1 MLFLI
6 NVFLLHIPTHLFPW
20 VVANCESISIGR
32 KTTTRYKKNK
42 KISHSSVKQNTVST
56 QQCYRLF
63 QFCRN
68 RTLSFIQRRISTQ
81 FVSLFEKQIVA
92 VTSFFVLH
100 YTTLSFI
107 TFIGNSLFKRGSNNL
122 IDSLYFFTENM
133 IISFLKLNFSLVCF
147 PVSYEIPIHKRCRYT
162 VIIP

>member
-20 VVANCESISIGR
+20 VLANCESISIGR
-32 KTTTRYKKNK
+32 KSNPTTTTTRYKKNK
-42 KISHSSVKQNTVST
+42 KIIHSSVKQNTVST

-68 RTLSFIQRRISTQ
+68 RTLSFTSIQRRISTQ

-122 IDSLYFFTENM
+122 IDSLYFSQRT
-133 IISFLKLNFSLVCF
+133 
-147 PVSYEIPIHKRCRYT
+147 
-162 VIIP
+162 

>member
-20 VVANCESISIGR
+20 VLANCESISIGR
-32 KTTTRYKKNK
+32 KSNPTTTTARYKKNK
-42 KISHSSVKQNTVST
+42 KISRSSVKQNTVST

-68 RTLSFIQRRISTQ
+68 RTLSFTSMQRRISTQ

-122 IDSLYFFTENM
+122 IDSLYFSQRT
-133 IISFLKLNFSLVCF
+133 
-147 PVSYEIPIHKRCRYT
+147 
-162 VIIP
+162 

>member
-20 VVANCESISIGR
+20 VLANCESISIGR
-32 KTTTRYKKNK
+32 KSNPTTTTTRYIMYKKNK

-68 RTLSFIQRRISTQ
+68 RTLSFTSMQRRISTQ

-122 IDSLYFFTENM
+122 IDSLYFSQRT
-133 IISFLKLNFSLVCF
+133 
-147 PVSYEIPIHKRCRYT
+147 
-162 VIIP
+162 

>member
-20 VVANCESISIGR
+20 VLANCESISIGR
-32 KTTTRYKKNK
+32 KSNPTTTRTRYKKNNK

-81 FVSLFEKQIVA
+81 Y
-92 VTSFFVLH
+92 SFLCLRNRLLLSQAFSYSITLH
-100 YTTLSFI
+100 YHLSLLLA
-107 TFIGNSLFKRGSNNL
+107 T
-122 IDSLYFFTENM
+122 
-133 IISFLKLNFSLVCF
+133 VCL
-147 PVSYEIPIHKRCRYT
+147 SGALTI
-162 VIIP
+162 

>member
-1 MLFLI
+1 MLFLM

-20 VVANCESISIGR
+20 VLANCESISIGR
-32 KTTTRYKKNK
+32 KSNPTTTTTRYKKNK

-68 RTLSFIQRRISTQ
+68 RTLSFTSMQRRISTQ

-100 YTTLSFI
+100 FTTLSFI
-107 TFIGNSLFKRGSNNL
+107 TFIGNILFKRGSSNL
-122 IDSLYFFTENM
+122 IDSLYFSQRT
-133 IISFLKLNFSLVCF
+133 
-147 PVSYEIPIHKRCRYT
+147 
-162 VIIP
+162 

>member
-1 MLFLI
+1 MLFLM

-20 VVANCESISIGR
+20 VLANCESISIGR
-32 KTTTRYKKNK
+32 KSNPTTTTTRYKKNK

-68 RTLSFIQRRISTQ
+68 RTLSFTSMQRRISTQ

-107 TFIGNSLFKRGSNNL
+107 TFIGNILFKRGSSNL
-122 IDSLYFFTENM
+122 IDSLYFSQRTWLLVFWNCQLLTYLF
-133 IISFLKLNFSLVCF
+133 SSLVWD
-147 PVSYEIPIHKRCRYT
+147 SNT
-162 VIIP
+162 QAL

>member
-20 VVANCESISIGR
+20 VLANCESISIGR
-32 KTTTRYKKNK
+32 KSNPTTTTTRYKKNK

-107 TFIGNSLFKRGSNNL
+107 TFIGNSLFNRFF
-122 IDSLYFFTENM
+122 IFFTENV
-133 IISFLKLNFSLVCF
+133 IISFLKLLTSHLSVFQSRMRF
-147 PVSYEIPIHKRCRYT
+147 QYT
-162 VIIP
+162 SAVDIRL